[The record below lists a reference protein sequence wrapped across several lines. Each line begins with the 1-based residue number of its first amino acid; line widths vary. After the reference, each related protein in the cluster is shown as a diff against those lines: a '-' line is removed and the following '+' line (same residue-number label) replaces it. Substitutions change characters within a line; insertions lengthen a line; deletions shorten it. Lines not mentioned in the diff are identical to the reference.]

1 MGCFFI
7 YGKEEEI
14 RMKINVAI
22 SGNVNFFVPALTGSV
37 EEARQLLHYYEE
49 ELKDCQAEEAVA
61 LLDFLRDFL
70 AECQEE
76 NSADNR
82 AGREEAKGQ
91 MDENVDVMIV
101 EPGKPACLMKLPLA
115 LELMEPIFHRDSEL
129 VEGIVPTYDFTMCY
143 SSKQVIPV
151 GDERF
156 LFGKAMAKHLKVN

>member
-1 MGCFFI
+1 
-7 YGKEEEI
+7 
-14 RMKINVAI
+14 MKINVAI

-115 LELMEPIFHRDSEL
+115 LELMEPIFHR
-129 VEGIVPTYDFTMCY
+129 T
-143 SSKQVIPV
+143 
-151 GDERF
+151 
-156 LFGKAMAKHLKVN
+156 